1 MKKFGESVRNFI
13 KYTDKILLVL
23 CLFASSYG
31 IVLVY
36 SATRYL
42 LKDGQWISATSRTM
56 IMAVLL
62 GIIVSFIISLID
74 YDIIIKM
81 WPLVAIVCGG
91 LMILTLFIGHGPEN
105 GADDTAW
112 LILPGGLYFQPSELG
127 KIGFIITFSIHL
139 NKVKDHVSHFFTV
152 VLLALHAAIPLV
164 LVMKNGDDGSA
175 LLFLFIALVMMYA
188 AGVKLIYFILAG
200 IAAIGGF
207 AAAWFFNLIPTFQKN
222 RFMVVFDQNFDPQ
235 NYAFQQN
242 QSLNAIGSGQIFGKG
257 LFQGNYTQR
266 TPSSL
271 YVPENQNDF
280 IFSVAGEELG
290 LLGCLVV
297 MLILLA
303 ISLRILKTGFQAK
316 NYIGFLICC
325 GTAGMILSQSFLNI
339 GMCLKLLPVIGITLP
354 FFSSGGSSNIC
365 LYIGIGMIFSVYRS
379 SKTGYN
385 ENTIQVP
392 YGRSYKRHLR

>member
-1 MKKFGESVRNFI
+1 MKKIGESIREFV
-13 KYTDKILLVL
+13 KYTDKLLLFL
-23 CLFASSYG
+23 CLFASGYG
-31 IVLVY
+31 ILLVY

-42 LKDGQWISATSRTM
+42 IKDGELISATSRTM
-56 IMAVLL
+56 IIAILL
-62 GIIVSFIISLID
+62 GLLTSLVISLVD

-81 WPLVAIVCGG
+81 WPVVAAICGG
-91 LMILTLFIGHGPEN
+91 LMILTLFIGVGPEN

-112 LILPGGLYFQPSELG
+112 LVLPGGFYFQPSELG

-139 NKVKDHVSHFFTV
+139 NKVKDRIGNFLTV
-152 VLLALHAAIPLV
+152 ILLALHAAVPLL

-175 LLFLFIALVMMYA
+175 LLFLFIAAVMMFA
-188 AGVKLIYFILAG
+188 AGVKLIYFILGA
-200 IAAIGGF
+200 IAAVLGF
-207 AAAWFFNLIPTFQKN
+207 SAAWVFDLIPNFQKK

-235 NYAFQQN
+235 NFAFQQN

-257 LFQGNYTQR
+257 LFKGNYTQR
-266 TPSSL
+266 APAGL
-271 YVPENQNDF
+271 YVPESQNDF
-280 IFSVAGEELG
+280 ILSAAGEELG
-290 LLGCLVV
+290 LLGCLAV

-303 ISLRILKTGFQAK
+303 ISLRIIKIGMKAK
-316 NYIGFLICC
+316 NNTGFLICC

-365 LYIGIGMIFSVYRS
+365 VYIGVGIILSIYRS

-385 ENTIQVP
+385 EHGIQIP
-392 YGRSYKRHLR
+392 YGRSYRRRAM